1 MIAAYIKIAA
11 IFQASARN
19 SAELVSFFLLEK
31 ARHPM
36 KKEIFAMVGLGGR
49 PVRVNSPGLSDAN
62 KCRSA
67 SRHSCE
73 SVFAKLGSLGSLTS
87 KQPWLRQ
94 ADATSSV
101 RGRSGLPART
111 GLPNAPSSS
120 RFIIFSESIRVWV
133 RWTGQEI
140 LSEERCPRRWT
151 SRAPRVP
158 SPSAP

>member
-1 MIAAYIKIAA
+1 MQHISKLLPSSKLL
-11 IFQASARN
+11 QGN
-19 SAELVSFFLLEK
+19 SAKACALFLVGK

-73 SVFAKLGSLGSLTS
+73 SVVAKLGSLGSLTS

-120 RFIIFSESIRVWV
+120 RFITFRIDPS
-133 RWTGQEI
+133 
-140 LSEERCPRRWT
+140 LSALDGGRKAFGE
-151 SRAPRVP
+151 
-158 SPSAP
+158 

>member
-1 MIAAYIKIAA
+1 MGDCSIY
-11 IFQASARN
+11 QN
-19 SAELVSFFLLEK
+19 SCHLPSFCKEILQKLVPFFCLIHFFTGTFTILFLVGK

-73 SVFAKLGSLGSLTS
+73 SVVAKLGSLGSLTS

-120 RFIIFSESIRVWV
+120 RFITFRID
-133 RWTGQEI
+133 
-140 LSEERCPRRWT
+140 
-151 SRAPRVP
+151 P
-158 SPSAP
+158 SPSALDWEARALGE